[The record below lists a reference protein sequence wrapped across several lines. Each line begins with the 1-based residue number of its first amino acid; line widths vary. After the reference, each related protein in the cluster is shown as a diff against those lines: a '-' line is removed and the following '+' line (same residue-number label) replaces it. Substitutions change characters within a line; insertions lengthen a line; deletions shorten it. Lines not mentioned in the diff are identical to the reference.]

1 MRNMG
6 LKIEQ
11 KIFDQYPD
19 VILGVAIL
27 HNIVNLGDSPEIANL
42 LKNTQRS
49 AVEYLGNTPLIEQPF
64 ITSWREAYRKF
75 GAKPK
80 DYPSSIE
87 NLLRRILKGE
97 KVRHINKLVDLYNVV
112 SLKYLVP
119 VGGEDLAKIKG
130 DVLLTFAGD
139 NESPVVLLGEHEA
152 RPPYPGEVIYKDDIG
167 AVCRRWNWKE
177 ADRTKLTEETKN
189 AFIVVEGLPPVGR
202 DKIQK
207 AVTDL
212 AELIKKY
219 CGGDLQT
226 TVLDKSTPQVKLI

>member
-1 MRNMG
+1 MN

-11 KIFDQYPD
+11 KIFEQYPD
-19 VILGVAIL
+19 VILGVVIL
-27 HNIVNLGDSPEIANL
+27 HEIDNRGDNPEIASL
-42 LKNTQRS
+42 LRNAELS

-64 ITSWREAYRKF
+64 IASWREAYRKF

-97 KVRHINKLVDLYNVV
+97 KVRHINKLVDLYNVI
-112 SLKYLVP
+112 SLKYLAP

-130 DVLLTFAGD
+130 DILLTFAGE
-139 NESPVVLLGEHEA
+139 NEPPIVLLGEQDA
-152 RPPYPGEVIYKDDIG
+152 RPPYPSEVIYKDDIG
-167 AVCRRWNWKE
+167 TICRRWNWKE

-189 AFIVVEGLPPVGR
+189 AFIVIEGLPPVDR
-202 DKIQK
+202 DRIQK
-207 AVTDL
+207 SVTDL

-219 CGGDLQT
+219 CKGHIST
-226 TVLDKSTPQVKLI
+226 VVLDKSTPQTKLI